1 MTASM
6 QVVDT
11 PIDDVVVNFRLRSP
25 SDKKVFEIAESI
37 NQIGSLINPITI
49 DKHNNLLAGFHRF
62 LAYKKADIK
71 NKEYDTD
78 GNELDKHGFKVKK
91 YPDGLES
98 VRKSVDN
105 CTNLCGLY
113 KRFMEELLKG
123 ECSECSTLNSVGRQS
138 KKIVIES
145 DIQHKKDA

>member
-11 PIDDVVVNFRLRSP
+11 PIDDVVVKFRLRSP

-62 LAYKKADIK
+62 LAYKNRFTIQCKFSSNVSEHFLQNK
-71 NKEYDTD
+71 N
-78 GNELDKHGFKVKK
+78 FVKK
-91 YPDGLES
+91 TKVFHLQE
-98 VRKSVDN
+98 
-105 CTNLCGLY
+105 TN
-113 KRFMEELLKG
+113 
-123 ECSECSTLNSVGRQS
+123 
-138 KKIVIES
+138 
-145 DIQHKKDA
+145 